1 MTFYDAGFAALTR
14 RLGGGAPRAIM
25 RMTLLGGFAGTVF
38 IPLTGWLVDTW
49 GWRDALMILAAINI
63 LVAAPLHWA
72 ALAGDT
78 ADAKHASNHAALTAA
93 WSAALR
99 ERAFWM
105 LVVTFCTRSEG
116 TRLNSSH
123 KCAPRMPASR

>member
-1 MTFYDAGFAALTR
+1 MF
-14 RLGGGAPRAIM
+14 
-25 RMTLLGGFAGTVF
+25 
-38 IPLTGWLVDTW
+38 
-49 GWRDALMILAAINI
+49 LATINI

-78 ADAKHASNHAALTAA
+78 ADAKHASNPAALAAA

-105 LVVTFCTRSEG
+105 LVVTFCTWSLAFGSLTFHLLPLLAERGISDAMGIALLASVGPLQIAGRIGLMLYRG
-116 TRLNSSH
+116 TMQIGRTSCRESV
-123 KCAPRMPASR
+123 CQYV

>member
-1 MTFYDAGFAALTR
+1 
-14 RLGGGAPRAIM
+14 
-25 RMTLLGGFAGTVF
+25 
-38 IPLTGWLVDTW
+38 
-49 GWRDALMILAAINI
+49 MILAAINI

-78 ADAKHASNHAALTAA
+78 ADAKHASNHAALAAA

-105 LVVTFCTRSEG
+105 LVVTFCTWSLAFGSLTFHLLPLLAEPG
-116 TRLNSSH
+116 LSD
-123 KCAPRMPASR
+123 AMGIALPASVGPPQNAGPIGDRKRVVEDKRVSVRVDPG

>member
-1 MTFYDAGFAALTR
+1 MIRRPPVSTR
-14 RLGGGAPRAIM
+14 TD
-25 RMTLLGGFAGTVF
+25 TLFPNTTLFRS
-38 IPLTGWLVDTW
+38 
-49 GWRDALMILAAINI
+49 WRDALMILAAINI

-78 ADAKHASNHAALTAA
+78 ADAKHASNHAALSAA

-105 LVVTFCTRSEG
+105 LVVTFCTWSLAFGSLTFHLLPLLPSLAARRAGKECVSTCRS
-116 TRLNSSH
+116 RW
-123 KCAPRMPASR
+123 APYN